1 MEPPGRRRGQG
12 GAPAAKRGR
21 TTLAGPGT
29 GRYWQAENQ
38 GTWSGCLLP
47 ALGEQLLVGD
57 RRHPLA
63 GRVPPVVVV
72 VLDPGRDRGAGLGFG
87 PEVLRGPQ
95 LDLQGGVP
103 RLDDGVVRADPG
115 LPVDWQMP
123 IRWQA

>member
-72 VLDPGRDRGAGLGFG
+72 VLDPGRDRGAGLG
-87 PEVLRGPQ
+87 
-95 LDLQGGVP
+95 
-103 RLDDGVVRADPG
+103 
-115 LPVDWQMP
+115 VDWQMP
-123 IRWQA
+123 IRWQAARNRPAVYSPP